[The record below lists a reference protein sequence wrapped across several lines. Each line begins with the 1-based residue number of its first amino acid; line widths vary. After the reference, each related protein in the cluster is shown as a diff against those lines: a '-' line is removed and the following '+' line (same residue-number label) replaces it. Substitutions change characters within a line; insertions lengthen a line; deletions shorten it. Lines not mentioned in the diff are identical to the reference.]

1 MIRNYHGYLVTP
13 DGIVYSRASN
23 GKTPMKQTLSEK
35 GYPMLYLQ
43 IHGKKKAL
51 KVHRL
56 VAELFVP
63 NPDNKR
69 EVNHKDGNKR
79 NNNADN
85 LEWCT
90 RSENLKHAYRL
101 GLRKTPMQYLQ
112 DKMATA

>member
-1 MIRNYHGYLVTP
+1 MTKNYHGYLVTP
-13 DGIVYSRASN
+13 EGVVYSRKPGCDHPLAQSI
-23 GKTPMKQTLSEK
+23 SDR
-35 GYPMLYLQ
+35 GYPRVYLQ
-43 IHGKKKAL
+43 INGKKKVM
-51 KVHRL
+51 KIHRL

-90 RSENLKHAYRL
+90 RSENLKHAYRT
-101 GLRKTPMQYLQ
+101 GLRKSRKGVPRKT
-112 DKMATA
+112 ATK